1 VEKITMAV
9 YRIQRLYSS
18 INDKLQR
25 ADRNGYMGY
34 VGGYDNGQSRVHQNA
49 RKEIIETGKTD
60 GKFAKESANLNTIG
74 GAALGGLAGGL
85 GAAHLKGS
93 NKKLALAAAGG
104 AALGGVA
111 SRKLN
116 KSYQKRIAKNRHLD
130 KHQRYVDNIKVADG
144 YMSEED
150 FDKKWKK

>member
-1 VEKITMAV
+1 MAKYKV
-9 YRIQRLYSS
+9 QRLYSS

-49 RKEIIETGKTD
+49 RKEIIETGRTD
-60 GKFAKESANLNTIG
+60 GKFAKESANLTTIG
-74 GAALGGLAGGL
+74 GATVGGLAGAL
-85 GAAHLKGS
+85 GAAHFKGS

-144 YMSEED
+144 YMTEGD
-150 FDKKWKK
+150 FNKKWKKS